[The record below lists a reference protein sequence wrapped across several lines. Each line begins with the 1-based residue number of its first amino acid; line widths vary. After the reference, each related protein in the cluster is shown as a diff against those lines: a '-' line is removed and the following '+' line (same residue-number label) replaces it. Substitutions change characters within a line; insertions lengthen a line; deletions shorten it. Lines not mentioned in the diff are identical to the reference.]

1 MLHFT
6 TNKPRRVKTMFQ
18 KLFSLI
24 LVTLLGFILSACDQT
39 GAGPEAATASYTP
52 GAAMDH
58 DMEGTESNSAPFD
71 AQFIDSMIEHHEGA
85 ITMAKQ
91 ALAESERPE
100 IKQLSEGIIA
110 AQQTEIEQM
119 KAWRQAWYPD
129 LAATSGMDMGLGD
142 MQISADGNQPF
153 DQRFITAMISH
164 HQGAID
170 MAKAAQTKA
179 EHAEIK
185 QLAEA
190 IITAQEAEI
199 KQMQA
204 WNQEWFG
211 QQ

>member
-1 MLHFT
+1 MS
-6 TNKPRRVKTMFQ
+6 K
-18 KLFSLI
+18 KLFSLVMVI
-24 LVTLLGFILSACDQT
+24 LSILTLSACSQT
-39 GAGPEAATASYTP
+39 TPTEAP
-52 GAAMDH
+52 AADTSGGEMEHKMDS
-58 DMEGTESNSAPFD
+58 MGSSNAPFD

-85 ITMAKQ
+85 IIMAQQ

-129 LAATSGMDMGLGD
+129 LEPTGGTGMGMGE
-142 MQISADGNQPF
+142 MQVSTEGSQPF
-153 DQRFITAMISH
+153 EQRFITAMISH
-164 HQGAID
+164 HQGAIE

-204 WNQEWFG
+204 WNQQWFG
-211 QQ
+211 Q